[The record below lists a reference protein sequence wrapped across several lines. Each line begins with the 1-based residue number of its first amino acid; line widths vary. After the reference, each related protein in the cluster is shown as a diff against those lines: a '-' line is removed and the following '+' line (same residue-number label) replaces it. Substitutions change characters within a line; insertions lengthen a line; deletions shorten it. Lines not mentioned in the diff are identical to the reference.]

1 MRRIAICLSLAAAVP
16 FLLAAQAFAADE
28 QVKVNVDNFGRA
40 ETDMQIDRMLEAAK
54 SVNNWGHIRLPTPID
69 KQNVIRMN
77 RDTLY
82 SFALVDISKGAT
94 VTLPDVGDR
103 YMTMMVIN
111 NDGYI
116 NKVFHGG
123 GTHELTM
130 DEFDTPHV
138 VLAMRVLVDASD
150 EADVKAGNAIQD
162 EMKIDAASGKPFVM
176 PNYDMDS
183 YKATSEPLLALST
196 GIDGTHKMFG
206 KKEEVDPLRFLI
218 GSAFGWGGLP
228 VEEAYY
234 VSVSP
239 ELPVGEYQITAK
251 DVPVDAFWS
260 ISVYNKDGYFE
271 ENDLGVYSVNNISG
285 EPNEDGSFTVNL
297 GGCGDKRV
305 NCIPLTEGWNY
316 TIRLYEPRAEIL
328 DGSWTFPSAQPVKN

>member
-1 MRRIAICLSLAAAVP
+1 MRRIATCLSVATAAAL
-16 FLLAAQAFAADE
+16 FLAPSAYAADE
-28 QVKVNVDNFGRA
+28 PVTVNVDNFARA
-40 ETDMQIDRMLEAAK
+40 ETDMQIGRMLEATEG
-54 SVNNWGHIRLPTPID
+54 VNNWGHVRLPTPLD
-69 KQNVIRMN
+69 AQNVIRMN

-82 SFALVDISKGAT
+82 SFALVDISKGAS
-94 VTLPDVGDR
+94 VTMPDVGDR
-103 YMTMMVIN
+103 YMSTMVIN

-123 GTHELTM
+123 GTHDLTM
-130 DEFDTPHV
+130 EEFDTPYV
-138 VLAMRVLVDASD
+138 VIAVRTLVDAGD
-150 EADVKAGNAIQD
+150 EADVKKGNAIQD
-162 EMKIDAASGKPFVM
+162 QMTIGATSAKPFVM

-183 YKATSEPLLALST
+183 YKATYEPLLALST

-206 KKEEVDPLRFLI
+206 KKEDVEPIRFLV

-234 VSVSP
+234 LNVNP
-239 ELPVGEYQITAK
+239 NLPVGEYQITVT

-260 ISVYNKDGYFE
+260 VSVYNKDGYFE

-297 GGCGDKRV
+297 GGCEDQRV

-316 TIRLYEPRAEIL
+316 TVRLYEPRAEIL
-328 DGSWTFPSAQPVKN
+328 DGTWTFPSARPVKK